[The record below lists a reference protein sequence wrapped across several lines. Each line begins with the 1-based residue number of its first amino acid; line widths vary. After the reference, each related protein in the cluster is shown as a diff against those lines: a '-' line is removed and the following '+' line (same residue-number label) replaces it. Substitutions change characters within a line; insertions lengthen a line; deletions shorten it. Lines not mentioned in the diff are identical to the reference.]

1 MDPTNVAAV
10 FGRFGLELGR
20 LRPDLPLAGS
30 PERCLERTGAE
41 DTRGRLWVVERHDPA
56 TAARK
61 EEIAAAA
68 AFLAARLPEVKP
80 WRSCAPGRTVA
91 EHGGGAW
98 QVSPFVPGTPLD
110 RPAYALEGWRGEAL
124 ADLLVR
130 FRAAAV
136 GAPRGDTA
144 GGFSL
149 AGFVRDLLGKV
160 GDRNRPLFERVY
172 PAVLRLERHLF
183 PALGAIPEAFCHG
196 DFHPLNVIWSPAG
209 IDALIDLEFC
219 GYRTEA
225 YDAAILVGCLGMED
239 PRCLTKDLVKT
250 FLGRLRAG
258 AGFSE
263 AVWERFPDLVLALRF
278 AWLSDWLRRDDRE
291 MVDLEAVYIGL
302 LLENRDVLERAW
314 A

>member
-1 MDPTNVAAV
+1 MDPMNVASV
-10 FGRFGLELGR
+10 LSRFGLELGR
-20 LRPDLPLAGS
+20 LRADLPLAGS

-41 DTRGRLWVVERHDPA
+41 DAQGGLWVVERHDPA
-56 TAARK
+56 SAARK

-68 AFLAARLPEVKP
+68 DFVAARLPEVRP
-80 WRSCAPGRTVA
+80 WLACAPGRTVA

-110 RPAYALEGWRGEAL
+110 RPAYAFEGWRGEAL

-136 GAPRGDTA
+136 GAPLSDAAGD
-144 GGFSL
+144 FSL
-149 AGFVRDLLGKV
+149 AGFVRDLLGKL
-160 GDRNRPLFERVY
+160 GERNRPLFERVY

-183 PALGAIPEAFCHG
+183 PKLGAIPAAFCHG
-196 DFHPLNVIWSPAG
+196 DFHPLNVIWSPNG
-209 IDALIDLEFC
+209 INALIDLEFC

-250 FLGRLRAG
+250 FVGRLRAG

-263 AVWERFPDLVLALRF
+263 AAWECFPDLVLALRF

-302 LLENRDVLERAW
+302 LLENREALERAW